1 MKTSDSVTVVRKCTI
16 VVLVVATIVGAAIV
30 MTATHVKTVRKM
42 KMHKSI
48 CYHTRGAMTGNKVM
62 GGSFGGAFD
71 LETVNRLIRYHK
83 YTVVVK
89 PSGNPVFVDV
99 AGREVHIYFSVDPRM
114 TDAGKEALD
123 ADRQKRLAAQ
133 VQEEAKERR
142 VNELIANMSTEE
154 LLERL
159 S

>member
-1 MKTSDSVTVVRKCTI
+1 MSCTTVALVVITI
-16 VVLVVATIVGAAIV
+16 VAVLIV
-30 MTATHVKTVRKM
+30 MTAMHVNPVRKM

-48 CYHTRGAMTGNKVM
+48 NYHTRGAMTGDKVM

-71 LETVNRLIRYHK
+71 MDTVNRLIRQHTYQ
-83 YTVVVK
+83 VVVK

-99 AGREVHIYFSVDPRM
+99 VGREVNIYFSVDPRM
-114 TDAGKEALD
+114 TDAGKASLD